1 MRHAVGMVWDE
12 TTTAK
17 RRIRV
22 LRRLVTLASS
32 FALVMALGIA
42 RVDLLL
48 AQDVKKEAQ
57 PPAKPAATEKQSTPA
72 KTDTA
77 KTDTAKTDTKN
88 DTTKKEEKAEPPLP
102 PIPPEVMAK
111 VEAARKAVAE
121 AIVAAQDANLVDTSI
136 DPPPVLDILIDA
148 RATDGRTLKNA
159 TAKKPYGLSP
169 EVFGAWF
176 TGYGKLDSVNYAEDV
191 RIVPPSQGL
200 KRMYDERARI
210 FGQLIQDIR
219 KAKGPV
225 PTAKKAEEAAKPA
238 PPKAE
243 EKKK

>member
-1 MRHAVGMVWDE
+1 
-12 TTTAK
+12 
-17 RRIRV
+17 V
-22 LRRLVTLASS
+22 LRRFVTLVSS
-32 FALVMALGIA
+32 FALVLAFGIA
-42 RVDLLL
+42 RVDQLF
-48 AQDVKKEAQ
+48 AQGEVKKEAQ
-57 PPAKPAATEKQSTPA
+57 APAKPAATDKEATKPDAAKPDPT
-72 KTDTA
+72 KTDTT
-77 KTDTAKTDTKN
+77 KTDA
-88 DTTKKEEKAEPPLP
+88 TKKEEAKAEPPLP

-121 AIVAAQDANLVDTSI
+121 AIVAAQDAGLVDTSI

-159 TAKKPYGLSP
+159 TAKKPYELSP

-191 RIVPPSQGL
+191 RIVPPSRGL
-200 KRMYDERARI
+200 KRMYDDRARI

-219 KAKGPV
+219 KAKGPA
-225 PTAKKAEEAAKPA
+225 PTAKKADEPAKPA
-238 PPKAE
+238 APKVE